1 MELEYI
7 ACFFDL
13 ELTEF
18 DFLESTLTKYDIG
31 NYTIAHEAEPK
42 SHFHLLFEG
51 TPSVYTNFSKV
62 IIEKY
67 KLRRKGRG
75 GVIKY
80 GKVKNI
86 RNLERMLT
94 YTLKDGNFRSNMDK
108 NQLSNYFKQSFK
120 KVLKNEIIDNI
131 VQHIDI
137 LLSDDEDLMESFFS
151 GTTSWFG
158 NISAFKLD
166 ILRPNII
173 DYLVENDIKHNFNQ
187 MENYLYQYLCRNT
200 FFNKTEKKKMIEAY
214 YWERYLKPGG
224 PMPNENI

>member
-1 MELEYI
+1 MELQYI
-7 ACFFDL
+7 ACFFSL

-18 DFLESTLTKYDIG
+18 DFLESTLKKYDIG
-31 NYTIAHEAEPK
+31 TYCIAHEAEPK

-108 NQLSNYFKQSFK
+108 NQLNEYFTKSFK
-120 KVLKNEIIDNI
+120 KVLKNELIDNI
-131 VQHIDI
+131 VEHIDNYI
-137 LLSDDEDLMESFFS
+137 LSDVDSDGSPRCIHFASES
-151 GTTSWFG
+151 TCWIA
-158 NISAFKLD
+158 NISDFSDNTL
-166 ILRPNII
+166 LPQLL
-173 DYLVENDIKHNFNQ
+173 DYLVENDIKHTYSQLENFK
-187 MENYLYQYLCRNT
+187 YQYIIRNT
-200 FFNKTEKKKMIEAY
+200 FFDKEQKKEMIRAY
-214 YWERYLKPGG
+214 IAHRSNYK
-224 PMPNENI
+224 NI